1 MVTIMNYNEM
11 APFIIYMEMVDL
23 SDEDE
28 DINTFPPLGIFPI
41 KDNDGT
47 KFYVDLVCRLSIT

>member
-11 APFIIYMEMVDL
+11 ASFIIYMEMVDL

-28 DINTFPPLGIFPI
+28 DINTFPSLGTFPI

-47 KFYVDLVCRLSIT
+47 KFYVDLVSLKSV

>member
-1 MVTIMNYNEM
+1 MNYNEM
-11 APFIIYMEMVDL
+11 APFIIYMEMIDL

-28 DINTFPPLGIFPI
+28 DINTFPPLGTFPI